1 MDKNPESYQ
10 WLIIFG
16 LQALALI
23 LLSQINQ
30 SLGSVSLFL
39 FVNGLL
45 VTFPALF
52 MPLGQGMAAVIL
64 LTVFYD
70 SGESWKLGTS
80 LIPNLV
86 IFTVIHTTRDRIQFQ
101 NIRVCKLVVLAANLV
116 LFLYYTILAGS
127 NYGVTAPFVFLNLV
141 HLLVSELVLLVVG
154 GWLISYHK
162 DVLQMFQVDVDASLR
177 AAK

>member
-1 MDKNPESYQ
+1 MDKNPDSYQ
-10 WLIIFG
+10 WLILFG
-16 LQALALI
+16 LQALALV
-23 LLSQINQ
+23 LLSQLNQ
-30 SLGSVSLFL
+30 SLASVSLFL

-45 VTFPALF
+45 VAFPALF
-52 MPLGQGMAAVIL
+52 LPLGQGMATVVL
-64 LTVFYD
+64 LSVFYD
-70 SGESWKLGTS
+70 SGESWGMGTS
-80 LIPNLV
+80 ILPYLTT
-86 IFTVIHTTRDRIQFQ
+86 FTIIHYLRDRIQYQ

-116 LFLYYTILAGS
+116 LFIYYTILAGS